1 MIEAW
6 YKGDRESAKGMCEDV
21 GAGMVRER
29 SGVEVE
35 GVNRARLLT
44 GASIPSDWS
53 ERRRP

>member
-44 GASIPSDWS
+44 GASIPFDWS